1 MKVLMLIL
9 WLGQNEPGVGPAITS
24 QIVTMAECQAIAEAL
39 GVPLDEPYVPRTTGE
54 DYVVECIR
62 LAP

>member
-24 QIVTMAECQAIAEAL
+24 QIVTMAECKRVLRAL
-39 GVPLDEPYVPRTTGE
+39 NVPEEERVPRTTGE